1 MNRIA
6 ITILLVAFGM
16 TVAYSQE
23 PQEPKE
29 ASVKP
34 KDGFVPNAETAVKIG
49 EAVLI
54 PVYGEAT
61 INRERPFKAT
71 RQGDVWR
78 VTGTLNCGA
87 PECEGGTAV
96 VRISKTSG
104 EILFMSHYK

>member
-6 ITILLVAFGM
+6 ITILLVMFGM
-16 TVAYSQE
+16 TVAYPQE

-29 ASVKP
+29 TPFKP
-34 KDGFVPNAETAVKIG
+34 KGGFVPNAETAVKIG

-78 VTGTLNCGA
+78 VTGTLNCA
-87 PECEGGTAV
+87 PECDGGTAV

-104 EILFMSHYK
+104 EILFMGHYM